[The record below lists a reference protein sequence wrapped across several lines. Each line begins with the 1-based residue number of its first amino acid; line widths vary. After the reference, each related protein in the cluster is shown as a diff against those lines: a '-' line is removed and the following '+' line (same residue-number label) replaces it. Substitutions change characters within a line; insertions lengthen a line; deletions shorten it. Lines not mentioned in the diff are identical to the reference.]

1 MNWSMARPFGTANG
15 RSERLAIAIAVGAM
29 GTLGFSVTSP
39 ILPDLAEAFGVSR
52 GDIGLVQAAVSIP
65 GILFSA
71 IIGYLADRFGR
82 RRVVLTALT
91 IFSVFGLAGFF
102 ARSYWGLVAVRF
114 CQGIGTSG
122 ILGLGIVL
130 IGDAFEGRA
139 RTKAMGVNI
148 TGVTIMSMAGPII
161 SGQLALGGTFRPFLI
176 FIIGVPLLAWATRMP
191 SDPRKEAIAPPFGH
205 LVDALRGMQESGRLR
220 DYLGLLGSSLVA
232 VFILHGLGLTVS
244 PLFLDLE
251 FGVPVD
257 VRGFIVAAFQFGTIL
272 VALQVGRI
280 LARIGGRKMMTIAF
294 AMMAIGSGVAALATA
309 PWHIAVGLGIAG
321 FGFGMFVPV
330 AQSFA
335 SLVGADQYRGL
346 TVLMWVT
353 VVRVAQVVG
362 PQVGSRMTDGAGPRW
377 AFGLA
382 AIAMGA
388 IAVSWIPLRR
398 RINSGVVM
406 VEINS

>member
-1 MNWSMARPFGTANG
+1 
-15 RSERLAIAIAVGAM
+15 M

-52 GDIGLVQAAVSIP
+52 GDIGLVQAAISIP

-148 TGVTIMSMAGPII
+148 TGVTLMSMAGPII

-176 FIIGVPLLAWATRMP
+176 FVIGVPLLVWATRMP
-191 SDPRKEAIAPPFGH
+191 SDPRREAIAPPFGH
-205 LVDALRGMQESGRLR
+205 LAQAFRVMRDSGRLR
-220 DYLGLLGSSLVA
+220 DYLGLLGATLVG

-257 VRGFIVAAFQFGTIL
+257 VRGLIVAAFQFGTIL

-280 LARIGGRKMMTIAF
+280 LARIGGRKMITMAF
-294 AMMAIGSGVAALATA
+294 VAMACGSGVAALATA
-309 PWHIAVGLGIAG
+309 PWHVAVGLGFAGLG
-321 FGFGMFVPV
+321 FGLFIPV

-335 SLVGADQYRGL
+335 SLVGTDQYRGL
-346 TVLMWVT
+346 TVLIWVT

-382 AIAMGA
+382 AAAMGLIA
-388 IAVSWIPLRR
+388 IGWIPIRR
-398 RINSGVVM
+398 FVNRDVV
-406 VEINS
+406 VVGLTG